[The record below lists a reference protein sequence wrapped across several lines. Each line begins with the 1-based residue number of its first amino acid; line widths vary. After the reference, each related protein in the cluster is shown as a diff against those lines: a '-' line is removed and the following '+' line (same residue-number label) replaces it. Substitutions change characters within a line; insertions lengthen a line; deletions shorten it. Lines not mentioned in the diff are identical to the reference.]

1 MHNCQNFELMFENF
15 CIILREHSQIYSTLE
30 LCIVFRIIIL
40 SLNKKASISILL
52 DLENS
57 FCHDDLV
64 PTLNEQM
71 AMYC

>member
-15 CIILREHSQIYSTLE
+15 CIILREYSQIYSTLE
-30 LCIVFRIIIL
+30 LCIVFRIITL
-40 SLNKKASISILL
+40 SLASISILF

-57 FCHDDLV
+57 FCLDDLV

-71 AMYC
+71 VRHC